1 MRHGLI
7 ISRLESHAHP
17 PRARYNWPVS
27 YCSQSLK
34 CASAARSVDA
44 ALRAALLVAS
54 ALASGYPLGREI
66 AGTAPDRG
74 PKNGRLANPFGKA
87 TIFNQLQRHSR
98 LVAPA
103 GCTDWQLYL
112 LTYYTQTQM
121 HRRSTQGRGGPPQP
135 GPPHPGRPHPGPPQ
149 PRPPCQP
156 PPCQPPPPPCQPAN
170 CAWWTTPE
178 AAGGVGA
185 AFATP
190 ARPMAEK
197 LSAPATA
204 PAPTILFRIMPI
216 PSLIWNSWLENLPGW
231 YILDDR

>member
-1 MRHGLI
+1 MRKSKLFKLRPQPMPRPWHP
-7 ISRLESHAHP
+7 SR
-17 PRARYNWPVS
+17 
-27 YCSQSLK
+27 
-34 CASAARSVDA
+34 AAQSVDA

-54 ALASGYPLGREI
+54 ALASGYQLGREI

-87 TIFNQLQRHSR
+87 TIFNRLQRHSR
-98 LVAPA
+98 FVAPA
-103 GCTDWQLYL
+103 GCADWHLYL
-112 LTYYTQTQM
+112 LTYCRQTQM

-135 GPPHPGRPHPGPPQ
+135 RPGPPHPGPPQ
-149 PRPPCQP
+149 PRPPRQPP

-197 LSAPATA
+197 PSAPAIA
-204 PAPTILFRIMPI
+204 PAPTILFRIMAI
-216 PSLIWNSWLENLPGW
+216 PSLI
-231 YILDDR
+231 

>member
-1 MRHGLI
+1 MQ
-7 ISRLESHAHP
+7 
-17 PRARYNWPVS
+17 RYGRRCWLRQRWRP
-27 YCSQSLK
+27 
-34 CASAARSVDA
+34 AIRSAAKS
-44 ALRAALLVAS
+44 
-54 ALASGYPLGREI
+54 P
-66 AGTAPDRG
+66 APHLIG
-74 PKNGRLANPFGKA
+74 AEKWSPCQPFGKA

-112 LTYYTQTQM
+112 LTYDTQTQM

-135 GPPHPGRPHPGPPQ
+135 GPPHPGRPQPGPPQ

-231 YILDDR
+231 YIVDDR